1 MPFKSDKQ
9 KKWMHANEPEMA
21 KKWEK
26 KSKAEGTTTPFPSAL
41 IDKAIKVAKSMGG
54 NMTGAVK
61 KIEKIKKGLSKNGR
75 VEYALQQANESDIE
89 EGFGGEL
96 KGKDKEKF
104 EKARKE
110 NAEQLGYK
118 VTGVSDI
125 KESVNESTKKVYND
139 LYVNMEKAY
148 EKFAREVVHLAQA
161 SVKLVG
167 GQTDKKI
174 ILKHFHK
181 NVLGFMKLM
190 ISWNRG
196 HQSNPHIDESDLGYT
211 TKKQKIVRAVHKTS
225 GKEIIVVD
233 TPSSRKTLK
242 KIGFVVKESVNE
254 AVKVRNGEAPMEGM
268 WAVCDISTGKAIKE
282 VGNARAATKLM
293 NRLMNS
299 GQYKEVAAK
308 WVGESVNEAKYKGY
322 DWKRQNRKDGH
333 PLIVPALQKTFA
345 NMKDLK
351 KYIDKHGTMESVNE
365 AKSKTMT
372 TIGSIIG
379 KKQAQKIGGVLVDM
393 QTALVIMKV
402 WNALNKSN
410 RSKFEKL
417 PIKKMATV
425 AWKLMK

>member
-9 KKWMHANEPEMA
+9 RKWMHANEPEMA

-26 KSKAEGTTTPFPSAL
+26 KMKNESDLGLTYKKGKTVKVKHKTSGKRLVIVDKPNVKKEYEKIGYFTEGTTTPFPSAL
-41 IDKAIKVAKSMGG
+41 IDKAIKIAKSMGG

-75 VEYALQQANESDIE
+75 VEYALQQANESDID

-190 ISWNRG
+190 MSWNRG
-196 HQSNPHIDESDLGYT
+196 HQSNPQLDESDLPIT
-211 TKKQKIVRAVHKTS
+211 TKKGKTIRAVHTKS

-233 TPSSRKTLK
+233 TPSSRNKLK
-242 KIGFVVKESVNE
+242 RMGFKVESVNE
-254 AVKVRNGEAPMEGM
+254 AIKVRNGETPMEGK
-268 WAVCDISTGKAIKE
+268 WSVYDISTGNAIKE
-282 VGNARAATKLM
+282 VGNVRAATRLM

-308 WVGESVNEAKYKGY
+308 WDGESVNE
-322 DWKRQNRKDGH
+322 
-333 PLIVPALQKTFA
+333 V
-345 NMKDLK
+345 
-351 KYIDKHGTMESVNE
+351 
-365 AKSKTMT
+365 KSKTMK

-379 KKQAQKIGGVLVDM
+379 KKQAQKISGVLVDM